1 MGAAT
6 SVAAMCF
13 KKDEQIIQMMMPV
26 YFISDAVIS
35 DDDINCV
42 QHAWNVLIIEDRSR
56 EFLRAQESATFVYSS
71 CISWF
76 YSVFYSRLFNVHPL
90 FRPRLNSKGS
100 KSGKSLVMMI
110 ATTINGL
117 RDKDMFQRVVTEMA
131 KNLCSSGVKPVEY
144 GILGEVLLYSLHVV
158 LGNEYTVEV
167 DTAWR
172 KIYSQVLD
180 IIIPV
185 CVSYERQR
193 THQVEEQ

>member
-1 MGAAT
+1 MGAA
-6 SVAAMCF
+6 SSLAAVCI

-26 YFISDAVIS
+26 YFISDAVIT
-35 DDDINCV
+35 DTDITCV
-42 QHAWNVLIIEDRSR
+42 QHSWNVLIIEDQSK
-56 EFLRAQESATFVYSS
+56 EFLRSQESPTFVYSS

-90 FRPRLNSKGS
+90 FRPRLNAKGS

-117 RDKDMFQRVVTEMA
+117 RDKDMFTRVVSEMA
-131 KNLCSSGVKPVEY
+131 KNLCWSGVKPVEY

-158 LGNEYTVEV
+158 LGSDYTIEV

-172 KIYSQVLD
+172 KVYSQVLD

-185 CVSYERQR
+185 CVAYERQR
-193 THQVEEQ
+193 THTVEEQ